1 MSQPIIIF
9 VLFKRKK
16 KRKSEDCSVSVNSDV
31 NSLNLASNKIS
42 QSKDSSDQC
51 DSFNDTTAT
60 YPSTKR
66 DAKVKVI
73 LPVE

>member
-1 MSQPIIIF
+1 MTAPCRLTWTSIRLIW
-9 VLFKRKK
+9 LH
-16 KRKSEDCSVSVNSDV
+16 SSH
-31 NSLNLASNKIS
+31 KIS